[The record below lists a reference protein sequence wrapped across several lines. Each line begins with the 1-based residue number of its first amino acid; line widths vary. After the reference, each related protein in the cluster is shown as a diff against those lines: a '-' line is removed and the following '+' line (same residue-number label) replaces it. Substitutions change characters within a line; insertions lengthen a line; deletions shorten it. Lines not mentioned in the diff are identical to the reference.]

1 MSEYNSAEKTY
12 YKNNRDVI
20 LNTAKDYYENYKK
33 KGLKKKGRDKYII
46 LSEEEKDKKREYG
59 KNRHHN
65 MSDKKKQRLREY
77 QKNYREAKGSQFSN

>member
-33 KGLKKKGRDKYII
+33 KD
-46 LSEEEKDKKREYG
+46 
-59 KNRHHN
+59 
-65 MSDKKKQRLREY
+65 
-77 QKNYREAKGSQFSN
+77 